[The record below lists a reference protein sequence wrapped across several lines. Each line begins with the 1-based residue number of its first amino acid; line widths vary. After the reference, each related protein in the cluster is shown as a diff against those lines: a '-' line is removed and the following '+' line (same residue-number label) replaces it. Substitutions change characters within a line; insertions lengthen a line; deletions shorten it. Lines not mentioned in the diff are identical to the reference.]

1 MEAVSLHRK
10 SSVNTDFDI
19 VVSGGGMAGS
29 TLVWALLNA
38 QPELK
43 IALIEQQPQ
52 HISPV
57 SFDSRSIALSAGSRM
72 LLERWQL
79 WPAVKQFACAIKQ
92 IKVSDQGHFGK
103 TRMTADEYQQDALG
117 YVIEVEHLG
126 RVLHECLANCPQ
138 LTVMQGSHITELS
151 RDADCCY
158 LTLQDGRQLSSK
170 LLVIAEGGQSPS
182 RELAGFSMHQ
192 QNYGQH
198 AIIANLALRTS
209 HQHKAFER
217 FTAQGPAA
225 LLPLPDNRYSL
236 VLTVND
242 DQVQQLMQLPDEVFM
257 AHVQQVFGYRAGQFS
272 AVGKRAQFALSLR
285 LTDDI
290 VSHRIALLGNSLHTL
305 HPIAGQGFNLA
316 LRDIAQLVKQIETAP
331 QSIGDYAMLNAYQ
344 KARKTDIGSVSTA
357 TDALVRLFS
366 NRSRAVALLR
376 NTGLL
381 AMTLCDELKR
391 PLAVKAMGFDS

>member
-1 MEAVSLHRK
+1 
-10 SSVNTDFDI
+10 
-19 VVSGGGMAGS
+19 MAGS
-29 TLVWALLNA
+29 TLVAALLNA
-38 QPELK
+38 QPQLR

-52 HISPV
+52 QVSPV

-79 WPAVKQFACAIKQ
+79 WPSVKQHACAIKQ

-103 TRMTADEYQQDALG
+103 TRMSADEYQLDALG
-117 YVIEVEHLG
+117 YVVEVEHLG
-126 RVLHECLANCPQ
+126 KALHQRLANCPQ
-138 LTVMQGSHITELS
+138 LTVVQGSYITAIN
-151 RDADCCY
+151 RDTEHCY
-158 LTLQDGRQLSSK
+158 LKLQNDRQLSCK

-182 RELAGFSMHQ
+182 RALAGFSVHEQ
-192 QNYGQH
+192 HYGQH
-198 AIIANLALRTS
+198 AIIANLALRSS

-236 VLTVND
+236 VLTVHD
-242 DQVQQLMQLPDEVFM
+242 DKVQQLMQLPDDAFLL
-257 AHVQQVFGYRAGQFS
+257 HVQQVFGYRAGQFS
-272 AVGKRAQFALSLR
+272 AVGKRAQFGLGLR
-285 LTDDI
+285 LSDDI

-316 LRDIAQLVKQIETAP
+316 LRDIAELVQQVKSAP
-331 QSIGDYAMLNAYQ
+331 EAIGGYAMLRAYQ
-344 KARKTDIGSVSTA
+344 QARSSDIQSVSSA

-366 NRSRAVALLR
+366 NRSRTVALLR